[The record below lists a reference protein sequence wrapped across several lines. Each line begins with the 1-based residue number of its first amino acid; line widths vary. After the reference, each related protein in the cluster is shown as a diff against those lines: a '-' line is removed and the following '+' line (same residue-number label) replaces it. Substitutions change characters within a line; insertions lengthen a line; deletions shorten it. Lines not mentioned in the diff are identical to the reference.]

1 MAKSEWKVQCNYVGG
16 ERLYIP
22 YRVLNTAEVVHS
34 GNIEHFGEYTK
45 DKAEAEKI
53 VAELNRNGD

>member
-22 YRVLNTAEVVHS
+22 YRVLNTNEVVHS
-34 GNIEHFGEYTK
+34 GNIEHYGGYTK
-45 DKAEAEKI
+45 DEAEAEKL
-53 VAELNRNGD
+53 VDELNKSEN